1 MGMEESNRD
10 LKVLLTPEFIS
21 AWETT
26 KSNIL
31 ETCALFNIPKEASPL
46 SFVEGMVR
54 LAFYDGKMQ
63 GHRAA
68 LEGFKKDIREAA
80 QRLENK
86 QLQKE
91 SEE

>member
-1 MGMEESNRD
+1 MEESNQD
-10 LKVLLTPEFIS
+10 LNILLTPEIIS
-21 AWETT
+21 AWENT

-63 GHRAA
+63 GH
-68 LEGFKKDIREAA
+68 KEAM
-80 QRLENK
+80 EDF
-86 QLQKE
+86 KE
-91 SEE
+91 SMKELLKGLNE